1 MAGMVPTMAAKRA
14 RTVKQ
19 FCADYGVGKTLT
31 YAEIKAGRLRAVKVG
46 DRTLILHKD
55 SEAWARSLPEA
66 ASPSR
71 CRDGGC
77 QRHEASP

>member
-1 MAGMVPTMAAKRA
+1 MTAPATAMPARRA

-46 DRTLILHKD
+46 FKTLILHQD
-55 SEAWARSLPEA
+55 SEAWARSLREVRP
-66 ASPSR
+66 
-71 CRDGGC
+71 
-77 QRHEASP
+77 

>member
-1 MAGMVPTMAAKRA
+1 VMAAPTAPATITLARRA

-46 DRTLILHKD
+46 FKTLILHVD
-55 SEAWARSLPEA
+55 SEAWSRSLREVTP
-66 ASPSR
+66 
-71 CRDGGC
+71 
-77 QRHEASP
+77 

>member
-1 MAGMVPTMAAKRA
+1 MTAPASTAPARRA

-46 DRTLILHKD
+46 FRTLILDGD
-55 SEAWARSLPEA
+55 SEAWVRSLPEVT
-66 ASPSR
+66 S
-71 CRDGGC
+71 
-77 QRHEASP
+77 

>member
-1 MAGMVPTMAAKRA
+1 MTAPATAAPPRRA

-46 DRTLILHKD
+46 FKTLILHID
-55 SEAWARSLPEA
+55 SEAWVRSLPEVT
-66 ASPSR
+66 P
-71 CRDGGC
+71 
-77 QRHEASP
+77 

>member
-1 MAGMVPTMAAKRA
+1 MTAPAKTTLAKRA

-19 FCADYGVGKTLT
+19 FCADYAVGKTLT

-46 DRTLILHKD
+46 FRTLILHED

-66 ASPSR
+66 MP
-71 CRDGGC
+71 
-77 QRHEASP
+77 

>member
-1 MAGMVPTMAAKRA
+1 MTRILGTLAAKRA

-46 DRTLILHKD
+46 HRTLILHAD
-55 SEAWARSLPEA
+55 SEAWAHSLPEV
-66 ASPSR
+66 AS
-71 CRDGGC
+71 
-77 QRHEASP
+77 